1 MLADIDGR
9 TDVDGLRAIGEV
21 ARTGLH
27 GANRLASNSLLECV
41 VMGRAAA
48 RAIAQQ
54 PAAAPALARPTET
67 LQAGAQEQ
75 DTAAIAQELRQL
87 MQDCVGIQRSD
98 QGLAQAVQRIAA
110 WRERL
115 APAAGHA
122 LRNQLDVCWLMAT
135 AAAARRELRR
145 AFAHRRRTGA
155 GGMKNDPHAPLAAQ
169 GPLPRGA
176 AFILGRPGDEE

>member
-1 MLADIDGR
+1 
-9 TDVDGLRAIGEV
+9 
-21 ARTGLH
+21 
-27 GANRLASNSLLECV
+27 
-41 VMGRAAA
+41 MGRAAA
-48 RAIAQQ
+48 QAIAQQ
-54 PAAAPALARPTET
+54 PAAAPAPAQPTET

-135 AAAARRELRR
+135 AAAARRESCG
-145 AFAHRRRTGA
+145 AHSRIDA
-155 GGMKNDPHAPLAAQ
+155 ALA
-169 GPLPRGA
+169 LV
-176 AFILGRPGDEE
+176 E